1 MHFNIFRP
9 DENLA
14 EELAA
19 TNTMCWRQAYA
30 AFVPPEILANTGLDE
45 QTAKWKR
52 ILTDSTRIIFAAATE
67 ENMLAG
73 FVVAGKPAERLFDGI
88 DGHIA
93 ALYILELF
101 HRQGLGRRLLAAAA
115 KEWLTRGGHSLALGV
130 LAENRPARLFYESLG
145 AKLVRTGTYE
155 WDGHPL
161 PDAIYIF
168 ENLAE
173 LSGFTP

>member
-1 MHFNIFRP
+1 LHFNIFRP

-19 TNTMCWRQAYA
+19 TNIACWRQAYT
-30 AFVPPEILANTGLDE
+30 AFVPPEILANAKLDE
-45 QTAKWKR
+45 QTARWKR
-52 ILTDSTRIIFAAATE
+52 TLSDSTRIVFAASTE
-67 ENMLAG
+67 SNVLAG
-73 FVVAGKPAERLFDGI
+73 FIVAGRPKEVLFDGM

-93 ALYILELF
+93 ALYILASF
-101 HRQGLGRRLLAAAA
+101 HRQGLGRRFLGAAA
-115 KEWLTRGGHSLALGV
+115 KEWVARGGNSLALGV
-130 LAENRPARLFYESLG
+130 LAENRPARRFYESLG

-161 PDAIYIF
+161 PDAIYVF

-173 LSGFTP
+173 LSAFTP